1 MSSVP
6 LISHHLFV
14 AAVKEKVGAGRV
26 SHSAEAVAPAVGVRV
41 RVLPFELIDFGR
53 PLSAE
58 SSLAY
63 DAGRRPGP
71 T

>member
-14 AAVKEKVGAGRV
+14 AAVNEKSWVSSVRRSPKPMSPAGQLQ
-26 SHSAEAVAPAVGVRV
+26 VRE
-41 RVLPFELIDFGR
+41 LPLELVEFGR
-53 PLSAE
+53 PLSPE
-58 SSLAY
+58 SAVPFNVYHRIGS
-63 DAGRRPGP
+63 